1 MRKINQDEFESKAKK
16 MVAKYLGIDEKEVS
30 MVWFRKVKSN
40 EAVLCINVDSGP
52 YSYCFVY
59 FDVLY
64 LSKRGRYIMTV
75 YTYEDCT
82 FYDDE
87 LLLNEKQ
94 KSCPY
99 CHGLVG
105 ENKSLD
111 ISPNGKTR
119 LDMSRSGY
127 FEYTMNDL
135 GIHVGELY
143 FNYCP
148 MCGRDLK

>member
-1 MRKINQDEFESKAKK
+1 MAKFNQAEFESKAKK

-30 MVWFRKVKSN
+30 MAWFRKVKSN
-40 EAVLCINVDSGP
+40 EAVLCINVNPAP
-52 YSYCFVY
+52 YY

-64 LSKRGRYIMTV
+64 LGERGRYIMTV
-75 YTYEDCT
+75 YSYEDCT

-99 CHGLVG
+99 CHGFVD

-119 LDMSRSGY
+119 LGMSSSGY
-127 FEYTMNDL
+127 FEYTMNGL
-135 GIHVGELY
+135 GAHVGEHY

-148 MCGRDLK
+148 MCGRDLRSGEK